1 MQIDYFTIAA
11 QIVNF
16 LILVILLRHFLYRPV
31 IQAMDER
38 EKKIASRLKDA
49 EQKEKDAKQEE
60 ESYRK
65 AQAELSDKRQEMI
78 GKASQEAA
86 AFRSDLMEKAK
97 KEVDESKARWYEDLE
112 HQKEALLS
120 DLRRQTGEEVYAAA
134 RRALKDLADED
145 LEHRIIIAFLQ
156 RLQNLDDSEREA
168 IKEFYKTPGQRITV
182 RSTFEIPEKLQQK
195 IQETVRDQTKT
206 DVKMNFQT
214 VPDLIAGI
222 EMSAHSLK
230 ISWSIDSYLNALQ
243 ADLSKAIEQKVSGG
257 GKAEEKP
264 S

>member
-16 LILVILLRHFLYRPV
+16 LILIVLLRHFLYRPV

-38 EKKIASRLKDA
+38 EKKIVSRLKEA

-60 ESYRK
+60 EAYHK
-65 AQAELSDKRQEMI
+65 AQAELSDTRQEMLS
-78 GKASQEAA
+78 KAAQEAKA
-86 AFRSDLMEKAK
+86 WRSDLMEKAK

-112 HQKEALLS
+112 HQKEAILS

-156 RLQNLDDSEREA
+156 LLQNMDDSEREA
-168 IKEFYKTPGQRITV
+168 IKEFYKTPGQRITI
-182 RSTFEIPEKLQQK
+182 RSTFEIPEELRQK
-195 IQETVRDQTKT
+195 IHETVRDQTRT
-206 DVKMNFQT
+206 DVKMNFET
-214 VPDLIAGI
+214 APELIAGV
-222 EMSAHSLK
+222 ELSAHSLK
-230 ISWSIDSYLNALQ
+230 ISWSIDSYLDALQ
-243 ADLSKAIEQKVSGG
+243 ADLSKAIEQKASGG
-257 GKAEEKP
+257 ETAEEK
-264 S
+264 SS

>member
-16 LILVILLRHFLYRPV
+16 LILVVLLRHFLYRPV
-31 IQAMDER
+31 VQAMDDR
-38 EKKIASRLKDA
+38 EKKIASRLTEAD
-49 EQKEKDAKQEE
+49 QKEKKAKQEE
-60 ESYRK
+60 EAYRK
-65 AQAELSDKRQEMI
+65 AQAELSDKRQEMLS
-78 GKASQEAA
+78 KASEEAKA
-86 AFRSDLMEKAK
+86 WKSDLMEKAK
-97 KEVDESKARWYEDLE
+97 KDAGESKARWYEDLE

-120 DLRRQTGEEVYAAA
+120 DLRRQTGEEVYAAT

-156 RLQNLDDSEREA
+156 RLQNMDDSEREA

-182 RSTFEIPEKLQQK
+182 RSTFEIPEELRQK
-195 IQETVRDQTKT
+195 IQETVREQTKT

-214 VPDLIAGI
+214 APDLIAGV

-230 ISWSIDSYLNALQ
+230 ISWSIDSYLDALQ

-257 GKAEEKP
+257 ETAEEKP

>member
-31 IQAMDER
+31 TQAMDER
-38 EKKIASRLKDA
+38 EKKIASRLKEA
-49 EQKEKDAKQEE
+49 EQKEEDAKQEE
-60 ESYRK
+60 ESYRR
-65 AQAELSDKRQEMI
+65 AQEELSDKRQEML

-86 AFRSDLMEKAK
+86 AFRSDLIEKAK
-97 KEVDESKARWYEDLE
+97 KEVGESQARWYEDLE
-112 HQKEALLS
+112 HQKDALLS

-145 LEHRIIIAFLQ
+145 LEHRIIIAFLK
-156 RLQNLDDSEREA
+156 RLQNMGDAEREA
-168 IKEFYKTPGQRITV
+168 VKEICKTPGQRITV
-182 RSTFEIPEKLQQK
+182 RSTFEIPEELRQR

-206 DVKMNFQT
+206 KVKVNFET
-214 VPDLIAGI
+214 APELIAGV

-230 ISWSIDSYLNALQ
+230 ISWSIDSYLDALQ

-257 GKAEEKP
+257 GMAEEK
-264 S
+264 SS